1 MVMMKDDLTG
11 CPIVNCVCKQ
21 TTTTNKIT
29 MNNKQQ
35 TKQISQ
41 MTRRDDVDRLHYR
54 KLCMLLVSQS
64 RSCSKNTNLQDFV
77 MRGRPRII
85 ILKPMMMTVMLM
97 LVMTLVM
104 TSFDMGY
111 WGSEGGHLL
120 SVDLFRRDA
129 PPAKFDRSP
138 PPPNSFLNAAL
149 V

>member
-1 MVMMKDDLTG
+1 MMKMM
-11 CPIVNCVCKQ
+11 P
-21 TTTTNKIT
+21 
-29 MNNKQQ
+29 
-35 TKQISQ
+35 
-41 MTRRDDVDRLHYR
+41 
-54 KLCMLLVSQS
+54 
-64 RSCSKNTNLQDFV
+64 
-77 MRGRPRII
+77 
-85 ILKPMMMTVMLM
+85 LKMM

-138 PPPNSFLNAAL
+138 PPPNSFLNAAP

>member
-1 MVMMKDDLTG
+1 MM
-11 CPIVNCVCKQ
+11 
-21 TTTTNKIT
+21 
-29 MNNKQQ
+29 
-35 TKQISQ
+35 
-41 MTRRDDVDRLHYR
+41 
-54 KLCMLLVSQS
+54 
-64 RSCSKNTNLQDFV
+64 
-77 MRGRPRII
+77 
-85 ILKPMMMTVMLM
+85 MMMTVMLM

>member
-1 MVMMKDDLTG
+1 
-11 CPIVNCVCKQ
+11 
-21 TTTTNKIT
+21 
-29 MNNKQQ
+29 
-35 TKQISQ
+35 

-85 ILKPMMMTVMLM
+85 ILKPM
-97 LVMTLVM
+97 LVMMKMMPVMTQVM

>member
-1 MVMMKDDLTG
+1 
-11 CPIVNCVCKQ
+11 
-21 TTTTNKIT
+21 
-29 MNNKQQ
+29 
-35 TKQISQ
+35 
-41 MTRRDDVDRLHYR
+41 
-54 KLCMLLVSQS
+54 
-64 RSCSKNTNLQDFV
+64 
-77 MRGRPRII
+77 MRGRLRII
-85 ILKPMMMTVMLM
+85 ILKPMMMLMTVMMMMKNM

-138 PPPNSFLNAAL
+138 PPPNSFLNVAL

>member
-1 MVMMKDDLTG
+1 
-11 CPIVNCVCKQ
+11 
-21 TTTTNKIT
+21 

-85 ILKPMMMTVMLM
+85 ILKPMLVMMKMMPVKMMLVMM

-111 WGSEGGHLL
+111 WVSEGGHLL

>member
-1 MVMMKDDLTG
+1 
-11 CPIVNCVCKQ
+11 
-21 TTTTNKIT
+21 
-29 MNNKQQ
+29 
-35 TKQISQ
+35 

-85 ILKPMMMTVMLM
+85 ILKPMMMMMMTVMLM